1 MELSI
6 MRNLYDASLK
16 GCVSTLKTLIQKD
29 PLILSRVSLY
39 PFSETP
45 LHIAS
50 LLGHIELCRTLLQI
64 GPDLA
69 AEVNS
74 EGHCPLHLAS
84 ATGHIEIVKALLL
97 TDAETCLIRDKD
109 DKLPLH
115 FAVMRGR
122 LGVIKELISA
132 MPETEIVK
140 VMTKIDDHGSIL
152 HLCVCYNH
160 LEALKILVESMRGDI
175 DQILSSKDKEG
186 NTVLDLAVKRGQ
198 IKVMFLFFVAS
209 HKLLFIKNSQIY

>member
-1 MELSI
+1 
-6 MRNLYDASLK
+6 
-16 GCVSTLKTLIQKD
+16 
-29 PLILSRVSLY
+29 
-39 PFSETP
+39 
-45 LHIAS
+45 
-50 LLGHIELCRTLLQI
+50 
-64 GPDLA
+64 
-69 AEVNS
+69 
-74 EGHCPLHLAS
+74 
-84 ATGHIEIVKALLL
+84 VKALLL

-109 DKLPLH
+109 DKIPLH
-115 FAVMRGR
+115 FTVMRGR
-122 LGVIKELISA
+122 LGVVKELIRA

-140 VMTKIDDHGSIL
+140 VMTEINDHGTVL

-209 HKLLFIKNSQIY
+209 HKLLFIATLFFDSCLSQHLISSKTAKFINFLVCIK